1 MEECC
6 GNCAYFVPFGSDKR
20 FGWCTFEVCRRRV
33 LAKDRCGLFQPKKAY
48 SPAVVGAIIQ
58 TIAILIGLS
67 IFEDGCR
74 WPRVVVDLAIEEYWR
89 GLSKLLEEE

>member
-1 MEECC
+1 VGRPEE
-6 GNCAYFVPFGSDKR
+6 GMARAIEGEEGIPMLKAHSPVA
-20 FGWCTFEVCRRRV
+20 VARV
-33 LAKDRCGLFQPKKAY
+33 IR
-48 SPAVVGAIIQ
+48 